1 MNASDEF
8 IATRW
13 MSRYECVRRILN
25 QWNVLQKFFHQAAIE
40 EKCYTARQLDE
51 MYKDTKNF
59 VYLIFLEGILKNFS
73 RVNKLFELRDGDVV
87 SLGEDFSL
95 FYQSLL
101 HRIVIPNKLKAVS
114 AKDLFSY
121 DFKADVMHPN
131 CVYFGYAFLK
141 NVDEHGLSV
150 NDIAE
155 VKSRCL
161 EYLVKATEEV
171 QKRVPENVAL
181 FQAVSVFSPA
191 KILTVT
197 DLTTTAQRFKNICKD
212 IDATNTEMQLLS
224 KVPVVEN
231 LKTDPIKYWN
241 YICNF
246 TDASGSKRFG
256 HISSLALA
264 LYSLPYSNAEV
275 ERIFS
280 KLNYF
285 KSKLRNKLKS
295 ATVSALIH
303 IDCGLTMRKE
313 HCYNF
318 TVTDLM
324 KRKFNASTIYQV
336 SAEDNILG
344 DLAEAAP
351 FTF

>member
-1 MNASDEF
+1 M
-8 IATRW
+8 
-13 MSRYECVRRILN
+13 
-25 QWNVLQKFFHQAAIE
+25 
-40 EKCYTARQLDE
+40 
-51 MYKDTKNF
+51 
-59 VYLIFLEGILKNFS
+59 
-73 RVNKLFELRDGDVV
+73 
-87 SLGEDFSL
+87 
-95 FYQSLL
+95 
-101 HRIVIPNKLKAVS
+101 
-114 AKDLFSY
+114 
-121 DFKADVMHPN
+121 
-131 CVYFGYAFLK
+131 
-141 NVDEHGLSV
+141 
-150 NDIAE
+150 
-155 VKSRCL
+155 
-161 EYLVKATEEV
+161 
-171 QKRVPENVAL
+171 
-181 FQAVSVFSPA
+181 
-191 KILTVT
+191 
-197 DLTTTAQRFKNICKD
+197 
-212 IDATNTEMQLLS
+212 
-224 KVPVVEN
+224 
-231 LKTDPIKYWN
+231 N

-246 TDASGSKRFG
+246 TDASGSKLFG

-303 IDCGLTMRKE
+303 IDCGLTIRKE

-336 SAEDNILG
+336 SAVDDILN

>member
-1 MNASDEF
+1 
-8 IATRW
+8 
-13 MSRYECVRRILN
+13 
-25 QWNVLQKFFHQAAIE
+25 
-40 EKCYTARQLDE
+40 
-51 MYKDTKNF
+51 
-59 VYLIFLEGILKNFS
+59 
-73 RVNKLFELRDGDVV
+73 
-87 SLGEDFSL
+87 
-95 FYQSLL
+95 
-101 HRIVIPNKLKAVS
+101 
-114 AKDLFSY
+114 
-121 DFKADVMHPN
+121 
-131 CVYFGYAFLK
+131 
-141 NVDEHGLSV
+141 
-150 NDIAE
+150 
-155 VKSRCL
+155 
-161 EYLVKATEEV
+161 
-171 QKRVPENVAL
+171 
-181 FQAVSVFSPA
+181 
-191 KILTVT
+191 
-197 DLTTTAQRFKNICKD
+197 
-212 IDATNTEMQLLS
+212 MQLLS
-224 KVPVVEN
+224 KVPVAEN

-246 TDASGSKRFG
+246 TDASGSKRF
-256 HISSLALA
+256 ALA

-336 SAEDNILG
+336 SAEDDILG